1 VPDLVNILVCVK
13 RVPQTGGR
21 IVLTADSQTIDTRF
35 LGFTIS
41 PHEECAVEEAVRI
54 VEAQGGSATVLTLG
68 PAEAEDQLRDAMA
81 LGIERAV
88 LLETDG
94 SDWDPVS
101 TATAIA
107 ETIEAQEAAG
117 TPFDLILFGNEAA
130 DTGDYQVGIR
140 VAVALGRPVIN
151 GIKGLSFRDGV
162 ALARREA
169 PGGGWETYELPLP
182 AVVGVKEGLNLPR
195 YPSVPGRLRAKR
207 KEVERIALGG
217 SPSGGAGLGAGQ
229 DAAGFAS
236 AVPGPTK
243 LGLRL
248 PAEERTAAEVL
259 GHGPEAAP
267 AVVDLLQ
274 RIGLLGR

>member
-94 SDWDPVS
+94 SDWDAVS
-101 TATAIA
+101 TAAAIA

-117 TPFDLILFGNEAA
+117 SPFDLIVFGNEAA

-259 GHGPEAAP
+259 GHGPDAAP
-267 AVVDLLQ
+267 AVVNLLQ